1 MEATKLQ
8 QKLNDKSLSPEQKEA
23 IKKKIEIITK
33 DKTVKK

>member
-1 MEATKLQ
+1 MDATKLQ
-8 QKLNDKSLSPEQKEA
+8 QKLNDKSLSLEQKEA